1 MMDQEQPFNPQ
12 DIEEQVDQLYSSTQ
26 KTYGTS
32 HVEQRF
38 LSDLRM
44 VLSVEES
51 ENQEQEDIRSFQHV
65 WARLEASGL
74 SQDTIQREHSRSI
87 NRRVIAMATCHQRQ
101 KTVRS
106 RDAES

>member
-12 DIEEQVDQLYSSTQ
+12 DIEEQVDQLSSSTQ

-51 ENQEQEDIRSFQHV
+51 EKSGAGRHTLFA
-65 WARLEASGL
+65 ARMGSSRGF
-74 SQDTIQREHSRSI
+74 RSI
-87 NRRVIAMATCHQRQ
+87 TRYNPAGAFPLY
-101 KTVRS
+101 K
-106 RDAES
+106 